1 MSKVLKKLIYHWCW
15 YSNIT
20 TYERSTSW
28 REKILNLKREI
39 KDPELARLFHS
50 FLHKKSLYVRI
61 FTLSI
66 AQREFYQKFSRKKK
80 LFLVV
85 LPLNRTRKFSW
96 SRGEKREREQRDYDN
111 SQWLTSGPISI
122 RGWREDFRTFESNVP
137 SKFPPRVIF
146 FLNFPPFWE
155 FKFKINIIP
164 NALFFT

>member
-20 TYERSTSW
+20 TYDRSTSW

-50 FLHKKSLYVRI
+50 FLHKKLLYVRI

-96 SRGEKREREQRDYDN
+96 SRGEKRERESNATTITASD
-111 SQWLTSGPISI
+111 WLPAPSPSVDG
-122 RGWREDFRTFESNVP
+122 GRTFEH
-137 SKFPPRVIF
+137 SKVMCLVNFHHELF
-146 FLNFPPFWE
+146 FSSTFPPFE
-155 FKFKINIIP
+155 NLNLKLI
-164 NALFFT
+164 